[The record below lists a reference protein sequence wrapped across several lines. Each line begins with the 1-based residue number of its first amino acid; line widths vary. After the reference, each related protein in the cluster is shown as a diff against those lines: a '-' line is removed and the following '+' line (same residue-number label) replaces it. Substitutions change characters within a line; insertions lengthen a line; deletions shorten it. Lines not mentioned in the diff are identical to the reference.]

1 MKEYEAPI
9 VEIIRLEEADVIVT
23 SGGGG
28 LESEE
33 G

>member
-9 VEIIRLEEADVIVT
+9 VEIVRFDESDVIVT

-28 LESEE
+28 LETEP